1 MSIHNFINMPKAINN
16 FKRYLQ
22 FLIPEEQLR
31 EINRL
36 IKWSNKSYL
45 PSINI
50 NKKFSVLN
58 QLNILKKELLINH
71 KLHHQLFII
80 NKIDEKNIMRKI
92 DLIDHLILILL
103 NTHYQFHYVTMI
115 SLFIQKEYQN

>member
-1 MSIHNFINMPKAINN
+1 MPKAINN

-50 NKKFSVLN
+50 NKKFSMLN